1 MKTRSLTLKN
11 KKASL
16 ALPILG
22 ALLASCVAEPF
33 DQLPE
38 HEAAIDAPKIHAE
51 LAEESQTKTC
61 IDAGALV
68 EGESAAVLWMPG
80 NSLGVFSSGG
90 SANVRYVN
98 DETEVNVP
106 NASFSA
112 AEAVSGEILYAYYP
126 YSSENDGREATSLVG
141 TLPARQVMGG
151 ALSGDYKYGELRSR
165 DEDGGYRFKFH
176 NLFSMVRF
184 KVDVTGSKLENKVLE
199 KITLK
204 VTREDGTVPAVTG
217 IFTFSATDG
226 SYTLGE
232 TSNMLSTIWNK
243 ELEAEFSDFATV
255 FPEIKE
261 GDKLTFTLS
270 TGESNTVFS
279 VTSKVDFQPG
289 TYYTFPL
296 KLAVFEKNPTKYG
309 YAEKAR
315 PTLTSFKF
323 EVSKNDGKLL
333 DNKTVWESNK
343 PKFTGVSEYAPEVSG
358 TSFNFM
364 IPYLY
369 DFTLVPTFTTDCTVT
384 LGSQTVISGT
394 TKVDFTGPV
403 TLTVN
408 TEDESRDYI
417 VNVKNTGLPVVVLKQ
432 STDDI
437 DDAYNG
443 GYDIPFIG
451 HVGGTLVNKFVD
463 FNVRPKDSDWV
474 TTDEITVYNADGS
487 IELPKT
493 LCGAKLRG
501 NTSQVYPKKPFAIKL
516 ASEQSIFGLP
526 AHKRWVLL
534 ANWLDHSMIRNT
546 VAFDI
551 AHAIEKAWRENPSIG
566 QGIPWNV
573 HGKNVELVFVEAD
586 GTGHHVGNYFLCEQ
600 IKIDEGRLNITL
612 PDGAESGTDYT
623 QYGYLLEIDGNYDE
637 TSKFKTSKQVPFMF
651 KDEVSSTIL
660 NNIKT
665 KVQRIETNIYKNT
678 PEGFNAAFNELD
690 INSVIDQMLI
700 FELAMNRE
708 YGDPRSVYMFMDK
721 DGKLSGGPVW
731 DFDRGTFQ
739 NPEEAKELCDS
750 KGPKGS
756 KAPYYRVKSYDEWL
770 YWRDGEYQ
778 ETDSY
783 SYVWY
788 RGLAKSDVFQ
798 AKVQERWAAI
808 KPYLDKIPGM
818 IRQYGAKMADSY
830 KYDSEMW
837 PTTKDDIREY
847 KSDFNDWSGDELLG
861 ANGNYQEV
869 IENFVTVYEARLE
882 NMNTLI
888 TSGKFV
894 KQ

>member
-16 ALPILG
+16 ALPVLG

-38 HEAAIDAPKIHAE
+38 HDPAIDAPKIHAE
-51 LAEESQTKTC
+51 LAEEALTRTC
-61 IDAGALV
+61 IDAGALG
-68 EGESAAVLWMPG
+68 EGESAVVLWMPG
-80 NSLGVFSSGG
+80 DSLGVFSSGG
-90 SANVRYVN
+90 SSNVRYVN
-98 DETEVNVP
+98 DETEVNVA

-112 AEAVSGEILYAYYP
+112 TEAVSGEVMYSYYP
-126 YSSENDGREATSLVG
+126 YSAENDGREATSLVG
-141 TLPARQVMGG
+141 TVPARQVMGG

-184 KVDVTGSKLENKVLE
+184 KVDVTGSKLEGKELE

-204 VTREDGTVPAVTG
+204 VTREDGTVPAVAG
-217 IFTFSATDG
+217 SFTFSATDG

-243 ELEAEFSDFATV
+243 KLEAEFSDFATV

-315 PTLTSFKF
+315 PTITGFKF
-323 EVSKNDGKLL
+323 EVAKNSGKLL
-333 DNKTVWESNK
+333 NNQTVWSSNK
-343 PKFTGVSEYAPEVSG
+343 PKFSEVKEHVATISD
-358 TSFNFM
+358 TSSVDVM

-369 DFTLVPTFTTDCTVT
+369 DFTLVPTFTAGGTVT
-384 LGSQTVISGT
+384 MGSQTVISGT
-394 TKVDFTGPV
+394 TKVNFTGPV

-551 AHAIEKAWRENPSIG
+551 AHAIEKAWRENPSIR

-651 KDEVSSTIL
+651 KDKVSSTIL

-665 KVQRIETNIYKNT
+665 KVQLIETNIYKNT

-798 AKVQERWAAI
+798 AKVQERWAVI

-818 IRQYGAKMADSY
+818 IRQYGVKMADSY

-837 PTTKDDIREY
+837 PTTKDDIRKY

-861 ANGNYQEV
+861 VNGNYQEV

-882 NMNTLI
+882 GMNGLI
-888 TSGKFV
+888 TSGNFV
-894 KQ
+894 K

>member
-1 MKTRSLTLKN
+1 MPLT
-11 KKASL
+11 
-16 ALPILG
+16 LPILG
-22 ALLASCVAEPF
+22 VLAASCVAEPF

-38 HEAAIDAPKIHAE
+38 HDAAIDSPKIRAE
-51 LAEESQTKTC
+51 LAEEAQTRTC

-80 NSLGVFSSGG
+80 DSLGVFSSGG

-98 DETEVNVP
+98 DETELNVA

-112 AEAVSGEILYAYYP
+112 TEAVSGEIMYAYYP

-141 TLPARQVMGG
+141 TLPGKQVMGG

-217 IFTFSATDG
+217 SFTFSATDG

-243 ELEAEFSDFATV
+243 KLEAEFSDFATV

-270 TGESNTVFS
+270 TGESNTIFS

-315 PTLTSFKF
+315 PTITGFKF
-323 EVSKNDGKLL
+323 EVAKNSGKLL
-333 DNKTVWESNK
+333 NNQTVWSSNK
-343 PKFTGVSEYAPEVSG
+343 PKFSEVKEHVATISD
-358 TSFNFM
+358 TSSVDVM

-369 DFTLVPTFTTDCTVT
+369 DFTLVPTFTAGGTVT
-384 LGSQTVISGT
+384 VGSQTVISGT

-403 TLTVN
+403 TMTVN
-408 TEDESRDYI
+408 TAEEARDYT
-417 VNVKNTGLPVVVLKQ
+417 VNVTNTGLPVVVLKQ
-432 STDDI
+432 SGSGDFSKKYD
-437 DDAYNG
+437 G
-443 GYDIPFIG
+443 GFDLFG
-451 HVGGTLVNKFVD
+451 THVGGTLLNEFVD
-463 FNVRPKDSDWV
+463 FMVRGKDTKDWAV
-474 TTDEITVYNADGS
+474 DDEITVYNPDGS
-487 IELPKT
+487 VDLPT
-493 LCGAKLRG
+493 ALCGAKLRG
-501 NTSQVYPKKPFAIKL
+501 NTSQAYPKKPFAIKMV
-516 ASEQSIFGLP
+516 EKQSVLGLP
-526 AHKRWVLL
+526 KHKRWVLL

-551 AHAIEKAWRENPSIG
+551 AHAIENAWKGGAIEP
-566 QGIPWNV
+566 GIPWNV
-573 HGKNVELVFVEAD
+573 HGKNVELVFVESD

-600 IKIDEGRLNITL
+600 IKIDKNRLAIKD
-612 PDGAESGTDYT
+612 PYEDVVEDGNANPGIADC
-623 QYGYLLEIDGNYDE
+623 GYLLEVDNNYDE
-637 TSKFKTSKQVPFMF
+637 TDKFKTSRSVPFMF
-651 KDEVSSTIL
+651 KDEVSDAIL
-660 NNIKT
+660 SAVKT
-665 KVQRIETNIYKNT
+665 KVQGIETNLYNSK
-678 PEGFNAAFNELD
+678 FAAAYNDLD

-700 FELAMNRE
+700 WELTMNRE
-708 YGDPRSVYMFMDK
+708 YGDPRSVYYFMDGN
-721 DGKLSGGPVW
+721 GKLSAGPVW

-739 NPEEAKELCDS
+739 NPDRAEDLGNTSSYRKKPYNEWMYWRSAETASESYIWYRQLAKDPTFVATVQARWAVIYPKLQSLSGQIREYGRTMKASFEVDS
-750 KGPKGS
+750 K
-756 KAPYYRVKSYDEWL
+756 
-770 YWRDGEYQ
+770 
-778 ETDSY
+778 
-783 SYVWY
+783 
-788 RGLAKSDVFQ
+788 
-798 AKVQERWAAI
+798 
-808 KPYLDKIPGM
+808 
-818 IRQYGAKMADSY
+818 
-830 KYDSEMW
+830 MW
-837 PTTKDDIREY
+837 PTD
-847 KSDFNDWSGDELLG
+847 KSSIHAHKSGFKDWSGDEDINDWDVL
-861 ANGNYQEV
+861 

-882 NMNTLI
+882 GMNGLI

-894 KQ
+894 K

>member
-1 MKTRSLTLKN
+1 
-11 KKASL
+11 
-16 ALPILG
+16 
-22 ALLASCVAEPF
+22 
-33 DQLPE
+33 
-38 HEAAIDAPKIHAE
+38 
-51 LAEESQTKTC
+51 
-61 IDAGALV
+61 
-68 EGESAAVLWMPG
+68 
-80 NSLGVFSSGG
+80 
-90 SANVRYVN
+90 
-98 DETEVNVP
+98 
-106 NASFSA
+106 
-112 AEAVSGEILYAYYP
+112 
-126 YSSENDGREATSLVG
+126 
-141 TLPARQVMGG
+141 
-151 ALSGDYKYGELRSR
+151 
-165 DEDGGYRFKFH
+165 
-176 NLFSMVRF
+176 
-184 KVDVTGSKLENKVLE
+184 
-199 KITLK
+199 
-204 VTREDGTVPAVTG
+204 
-217 IFTFSATDG
+217 
-226 SYTLGE
+226 
-232 TSNMLSTIWNK
+232 
-243 ELEAEFSDFATV
+243 
-255 FPEIKE
+255 
-261 GDKLTFTLS
+261 
-270 TGESNTVFS
+270 
-279 VTSKVDFQPG
+279 
-289 TYYTFPL
+289 
-296 KLAVFEKNPTKYG
+296 
-309 YAEKAR
+309 
-315 PTLTSFKF
+315 
-323 EVSKNDGKLL
+323 
-333 DNKTVWESNK
+333 
-343 PKFTGVSEYAPEVSG
+343 
-358 TSFNFM
+358 M

-369 DFTLVPTFTTDCTVT
+369 DFTLVPTFTAGGTVT
-384 LGSQTVISGT
+384 MGSQTVISGT

-403 TLTVN
+403 TMTVN
-408 TEDESRDYI
+408 TEDEARDYT

-432 STDDI
+432 STANIEDD
-437 DDAYNG
+437 YQG
-443 GYDIPFIG
+443 GVNLPFIG
-451 HVGGTLVNKFVD
+451 NVGGTLVNKFVD
-463 FNVRPKDSDWV
+463 FNVRPKNSDWV

-516 ASEQSIFGLP
+516 ASERSIFGLP

-546 VAFDI
+546 VALDI
-551 AHAIEKAWRENPSIG
+551 AHAIEKSWRGNPSIG

-739 NPEEAKELCDS
+739 NPNKAKELCDS
-750 KGPKGS
+750 EGPKGS
-756 KAPYYRVKSYDEWL
+756 KAPYYRVTSYDEWL

-798 AKVQERWAAI
+798 AKVQERWAVI

-861 ANGNYQEV
+861 VNGNYQEV

-882 NMNTLI
+882 GMNGLI
-888 TSGKFV
+888 TSGNFV
-894 KQ
+894 K

>member
-1 MKTRSLTLKN
+1 M
-11 KKASL
+11 AGC
-16 ALPILG
+16 A
-22 ALLASCVAEPF
+22 AEPEVVVD
-33 DQLPE
+33 DQSGA
-38 HEAAIDAPKIHAE
+38 HEAPGIVAE
-51 LAEESQTKTC
+51 LAQEPLTRTC
-61 IDAGALV
+61 IDSDTLV
-68 EGESAAVLWMPG
+68 PGQNAAVLWMPEDQ
-80 NSLGVFSSGG
+80 LGVFSADM
-90 SANVRYVN
+90 ANVLYVN
-98 DETEVNVP
+98 DEKTECVP
-106 NASFSA
+106 NASFSSTV
-112 AEAVSGEILYAYYP
+112 AVSGEIMYAYYP
-126 YSSENDGREATSLVG
+126 YSAENDGREATSLVG
-141 TLPARQVMGG
+141 TVPARQVMGG

-184 KVDVTGSKLENKVLE
+184 KVDVTGSKLEGKVLE

-217 IFTFSATDG
+217 SFTFSATDG

-270 TGESNTVFS
+270 TGESNTIFS

-315 PTLTSFKF
+315 PTITGFKF
-323 EVSKNDGKLL
+323 EVSRNGGKLL
-333 DNKTVWESNK
+333 NNQTVWKSNK
-343 PKFTGVSEYAPEVSG
+343 PEFSEVKEHVATISG
-358 TSFNFM
+358 DTLNVM

-369 DFTLVPTFTTDCTVT
+369 DFTLVPTFTAGGMVTV
-384 LGSQTVISGT
+384 GSQAVTSGST
-394 TKVDFTGPV
+394 AVNFTGPV
-403 TLTVN
+403 TMTVN
-408 TEDESRDYI
+408 TEDEARDYT

-432 STDDI
+432 STANIEDD
-437 DDAYNG
+437 YQG
-443 GYDIPFIG
+443 GVNIPFIG
-451 HVGGTLVNKFVD
+451 NVGGTLVNKFVD
-463 FNVRPKDSDWV
+463 FNVRPKNSDWV

-546 VAFDI
+546 VALDI
-551 AHAIEKAWRENPSIG
+551 AHAIEKSWQGNPSIG

-600 IKIDEGRLNITL
+600 IKIDEGRLNITS

-665 KVQRIETNIYKNT
+665 KVQRIETNIYKNS

-739 NPEEAKELCDS
+739 NPNKAKELCDS
-750 KGPKGS
+750 EGPKGS
-756 KAPYYRVKSYDEWL
+756 EAPYYRVKSYDEWL

-798 AKVQERWAAI
+798 AKVQERWAVI
-808 KPYLDKIPGM
+808 KPYLDMIPGM

-861 ANGNYQEV
+861 VNGNYQEV

-882 NMNTLI
+882 GMNGLI
-888 TSGKFV
+888 TSGNFV
-894 KQ
+894 K